1 VIFATGL
8 KLQVSITRKL
18 CMQVQTLDFT
28 WLTILTSLL
37 LGGDAGSPPGGDRLG
52 GLSSLLGGSAG
63 ATVT

>member
-1 VIFATGL
+1 VPPVL
-8 KLQVSITRKL
+8 KLQVPLPENYVCKFNNMNT
-18 CMQVQTLDFT
+18 TF
-28 WLTILTSLL
+28 LTILTSLL